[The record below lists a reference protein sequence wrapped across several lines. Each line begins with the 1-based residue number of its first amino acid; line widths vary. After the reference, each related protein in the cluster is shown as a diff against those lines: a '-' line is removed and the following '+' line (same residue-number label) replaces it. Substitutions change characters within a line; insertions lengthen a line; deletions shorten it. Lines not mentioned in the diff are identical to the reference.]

1 MMARTLHFGALGFES
16 AADRQAVRKAL
27 AETDTEAF
35 ADRPLASLSGGE
47 RQRVYI
53 ARALAQETPIMLLDE
68 PTSSL
73 DLRHQVGV
81 LDLLKAGQ
89 RDRGLTVV
97 AATHDLNLAGRY
109 GDEVLM
115 LGGPAGYEHGAAENV
130 LTPESIRRFFAVEVA
145 TGVVEGRRFLVAVG
159 RFGR

>member
-1 MMARTLHFGALGFES
+1 
-16 AADRQAVRKAL
+16 
-27 AETDTEAF
+27 
-35 ADRPLASLSGGE
+35 
-47 RQRVYI
+47 
-53 ARALAQETPIMLLDE
+53 
-68 PTSSL
+68 
-73 DLRHQVGV
+73 VGV